1 MKKISTWIANH
12 SKLIVIIAILLLIPA
27 TFGYFNTKVNYD
39 ILSYLPEDIKTV
51 EGQNI
56 LTEKFGIG
64 GFSFIL
70 TDLKEGKDLLRLEDK
85 IKQVEGVNQVLSIA
99 NITDKTIPLEYL
111 PNEVL
116 EKVYKENETVIVVTF
131 SYGMSDDKTM
141 QAISNLRNIVEDTK
155 VSGMSAMVVDTKE
168 ICESEMFAYI
178 LLAVLFCALVLLLA
192 TDSYLIPL
200 FLLGNIGFSIIYNMG
215 SNLLLGQ
222 ISYITQAITAVL
234 QLGVTMDFSIFLY
247 HKYEQAKK
255 IEKKKTVAMEKA
267 IQETFQSIIGSSL
280 TTIAGFLAL
289 CGMSLALGSDIGI
302 VMAKG
307 VICGLICVLTLFP
320 ALLLVFDKTL
330 EKTKHKEI
338 LPKFQKIHQ
347 GIIRFH
353 IPIIVV
359 FLILIIPVVIGNN
372 KVEVY
377 YKLDES
383 LPNDLPSR
391 VANSDL
397 ADKFNLASPEII
409 IIDNEIKPDKVN
421 QLIEEIKNLDGV
433 EFVLSASEIEKAGI
447 PLSILPK
454 KLTDMFQNE
463 NYQLLLVN
471 STYAVASNELN
482 HQISKTTEIV
492 NKYDKNGIVAGEGAL
507 TKDLVEITNH
517 DFTVVNYV
525 SIGIIFILMI
535 IVLKSFSLPLILVIV
550 IEFAIFS
557 NMAIAYYTNT
567 TLPFIASIVIGTIQL
582 GATIDYAILMSTTYL
597 EERKKEK
604 EKTKAM
610 ENTLSKTLPS
620 ILVSALCFFAAT
632 FGVSI
637 YSKIDMIGSIC
648 DLLSR
653 GAIISMFVVGLLL
666 PTFLLIFDKLILKTT
681 YGMKGSLK

>member
-27 TFGYFNTKVNYD
+27 AFGYFNTKVNYD

-99 NITDKTIPLEYL
+99 DITDKTIPLEYL

-178 LLAVLFCALVLLLA
+178 LLAVLFCALVLFLA

-330 EKTKHKEI
+330 EKTKHNEI

>member
-1 MKKISTWIANH
+1 MKKSSKWIANH
-12 SKLIVIIAILLLIPA
+12 SKLIVIIACLLLIPA

-70 TDLKEGKDLLRLEDK
+70 TDLKEGKDLLKLEEK
-85 IKQVEGVNQVLSIA
+85 IKKVDGVNQVLSIA
-99 NITDKTIPLEYL
+99 DITDKTLPLEYL
-111 PNEVL
+111 PEEVL
-116 EKVYKENETVIVVTF
+116 EKIYKEEETVIIVTF
-131 SYGMSDDKTM
+131 SGGMSDEITM
-141 QAISNLRNIVEDTK
+141 NAISNLRKIVNDTK

-178 LLAVLFCALVLLLA
+178 ILAVLFCAIVLLIA
-192 TDSYLIPL
+192 TDSYFIPL

-215 SNLLLGQ
+215 SNMLLGQ

-247 HKYEQAKK
+247 HKFEQAKETEKNKK
-255 IEKKKTVAMEKA
+255 IAMEKA

-289 CGMSLALGSDIGI
+289 CGMSLTLGSDIGI

-307 VICGLICVLTLFP
+307 VIWGLICVLTLFP
-320 ALLLVFDKTL
+320 AMLLVFDNIL
-330 EKTKHKEI
+330 EKTKHKVI
-338 LPKFQKIHQ
+338 LPKMKNLQK
-347 GIIRFH
+347 GIIRNH
-353 IPIIVV
+353 KIIIIA
-359 FLILIIPVVIGNN
+359 FLILLIPVLYGNSH
-372 KVEVY
+372 VEVY

-383 LPNDLPSR
+383 LPIDLPSR
-391 VANSDL
+391 VANSAL
-397 ADKFNLASPEII
+397 SEKFNLASPEII
-409 IIDNEIKPDKVN
+409 LIDNKIKPNKVN
-421 QLIEEIKNLDGV
+421 QLVDEIKNLEGI
-433 EFVLSASEIEKAGI
+433 EFVLSTNELETAGL
-447 PLSILPK
+447 PLSILPQE
-454 KLTDMFQNE
+454 LIDILQNE
-463 NYQLLLVN
+463 TYQLLLIN
-471 STYAVASNELN
+471 SNYSVASNELN
-482 HQISKTTEIV
+482 DQIAKTIEIV
-492 NKYDKNGIVAGEGAL
+492 NRYDQNGIVAGEGAL
-507 TKDLVEITNH
+507 TKDLIEITNH

-535 IVLKSFSLPLILVIV
+535 LVLKSISLPIILVVV

-604 EKTKAM
+604 EKNKAM
-610 ENTLSKTLPS
+610 EKTLAKTLPS
-620 ILVSALCFFAAT
+620 ILVSAFCFFAAT

-653 GAIISMFVVGLLL
+653 GAMISMFVVGLLL

-681 YGMKGSLK
+681 RGMKGSLK